1 MNTTRRYFYLKLFI
15 VGIVILLSLK
25 AMAQQPAQYSLY
37 MLNNYGTNPAAAGFS
52 PSLLI
57 NAGYRTQWVGVA
69 GNPTT
74 QYLNATLP
82 LNIISSGVGFALENE
97 NIGARSGFSGK
108 LSFNKISKLGNGQLS
123 VGISAGVIQG
133 VIDGSQLRT
142 PDGDYTQGLIDH
154 KDNLLSGASIN
165 GIAPT
170 VAAGVFY
177 KSDKFEIGLAAHNL
191 SETPLKLVGQTNINV
206 SLKRYYV
213 FTAGGDAFTIKDIV
227 IRPTILI
234 KTDAIQT
241 QADFSVLFNYLD
253 NIFLGASFRGYTKN
267 AQDALIGMLGIK
279 LSGQIKV
286 AYAYDHTLSSLNA
299 VSQGSHE
306 VVLQYN
312 FGKPIGKGKL
322 PPIIY
327 NPRF

>member
-1 MNTTRRYFYLKLFI
+1 MNTTRQFYFF
-15 VGIVILLSLK
+15 GIGILMLISL
-25 AMAQQPAQYSLY
+25 MVQAQQPAQYSLY

-57 NAGYRTQWVGVA
+57 NAGYRTQWVGIT

-82 LNIISSGVGFALENE
+82 LNIISSGVGFAFENE

-108 LSFNKISKLGNGQLS
+108 VSFNKLAKLNDGQISF
-123 VGISAGVIQG
+123 GISAGVVQG
-133 VIDGSQLRT
+133 LIDGSLLRT
-142 PDGDYTQGLIDH
+142 PDGDYTQGIIDH
-154 KDNLLSGASIN
+154 KDNLLSGASIS
-165 GIAPT
+165 GLAPT
-170 VAAGVFY
+170 FGAGVFY
-177 KSDKFEIGLAAHNL
+177 KNDKWEMGLAAHNI
-191 SETPLKLVGQTNINV
+191 SETPLKLTGLTNVNV
-206 SLKRYYV
+206 LLKRYFV
-213 FTAGGDAFTIKDIV
+213 FTAGIDVFSFKDI
-227 IRPTILI
+227 TIHPSVLI
-234 KTDAIQT
+234 KSDLVQT

-279 LSGQIKV
+279 LSKQIKV
-286 AYAYDHTLSSLNA
+286 AYAYDYTLSSLNVA
-299 VSQGSHE
+299 SQGSHE
-306 VVLQYN
+306 IVLQYN
-312 FGKPIGKGKL
+312 LGKPIGKGKL